1 MTGQILVVGGAVV
14 DSLADPRRL
23 LVARRTAPKQFAG
36 LWEFPGGKVE
46 EGEGAEAA
54 LHRELREELGIGVR
68 LGSELRAAT
77 AAGWPLNERASM
89 RVWLAEI
96 CEGEPVPLEDH
107 DELRW
112 IGLGKGDE
120 ALSLPWIPA
129 DFPIVRALLD
139 SLGAR
144 TRSAA
149 GGSSGLQQSGR

>member
-1 MTGQILVVGGAVV
+1 ML
-14 DSLADPRRL
+14 DSLADPTSIL
-23 LVARRTAPKQFAG
+23 AARRSAPEQFAG

-46 EGEGAEAA
+46 PGEAPEAA
-54 LHRELREELGIGVR
+54 LHRELREELGIEVR
-68 LGSELRAAT
+68 LGNELPAAT
-77 AAGWPLNERASM
+77 AAGWPLNERATM

-112 IGLGKGDE
+112 ISLADSDE

-139 SLGAR
+139 SVTGERRA
-144 TRSAA
+144 
-149 GGSSGLQQSGR
+149 SSGTPGSLQSGR